1 MKTRLMTAS
10 LLFISKNIKPFGTL
24 LFLTLTIAS
33 CTHKPDLQGFPI
45 EKWKADKGG
54 CTGERKTLL
63 ADFKKIRQNL
73 KGTSSNDFVDI
84 FGRPD
89 INQIADRNQEYYVY
103 FLEAGPHC
111 EDITKKSEAASV
123 AIRFSSVGLAAEITF
138 QNGTPVQ

>member
-1 MKTRLMTAS
+1 MTAS
-10 LLFISKNIKPFGTL
+10 HFSILKTIKPFVVSLFIPL
-24 LFLTLTIAS
+24 LLAS
-33 CTHKPDLQGFPI
+33 CTHKPDLQGFPV

-54 CTGERKTLL
+54 CKGERKLLL

-103 FLEAGPHC
+103 FLEAGPQC

>member
-1 MKTRLMTAS
+1 MTAS
-10 LLFISKNIKPFGTL
+10 RFFIFKNIKPFAVL
-24 LFLTLTIAS
+24 LLLTLSLAS
-33 CTHKPDLQGFPI
+33 CTHKPDLQGFPV

-54 CTGERKTLL
+54 CKGERKLLL

-111 EDITKKSEAASV
+111 EDITKKSGAASV